1 MEPVDILILSNGPG
15 EMTTWV
21 RPVVKALRQLGGED
35 RETVRISV
43 VLSPC
48 PHAMGKEADLA
59 RTYGEVDRVQASN
72 YFWNFFLWGKTAEAW
87 DWRSRGVVLFLGG
100 DQFYALALGKRL
112 GYRTVIYAE
121 WEARWYRWIDAFGVM
136 KESVKQKIPSRYRS
150 KAIVTGDLMADV
162 QFSSLPSTATKPI
175 IGIMPGSKASKLSQ
189 GVPFCLAIA
198 EAIHR
203 HRPEVLFEI
212 AVAPTLD
219 LPTLAQYAD
228 PHQNAMVAKMGKV
241 AAQLCVNASGE
252 NSTPTLETSGNL
264 SISLITEFPAHH
276 RLSQW
281 HFALTTVGANT
292 AELGAL
298 TVPMIVLLPTQ
309 QLEAMQSWDGLPGML
324 ARLPLLGKL
333 LARLIN
339 YLIISQNRLYAWPNI
354 WAGKAIIPE
363 LIGQLDPEQVAQLA
377 ISWLDQPEILARI
390 KTDLS
395 QVRGQPGAATA
406 IAQLVV
412 QQLTSP

>member
-1 MEPVDILILSNGPG
+1 L
-15 EMTTWV
+15 
-21 RPVVKALRQLGGED
+21 Q
-35 RETVRISV
+35 
-43 VLSPC
+43 
-48 PHAMGKEADLA
+48 
-59 RTYGEVDRVQASN
+59 
-72 YFWNFFLWGKTAEAW
+72 
-87 DWRSRGVVLFLGG
+87 
-100 DQFYALALGKRL
+100 
-112 GYRTVIYAE
+112 
-121 WEARWYRWIDAFGVM
+121 
-136 KESVKQKIPSRYRS
+136 
-150 KAIVTGDLMADV
+150 
-162 QFSSLPSTATKPI
+162 
-175 IGIMPGSKASKLSQ
+175 
-189 GVPFCLAIA
+189 
-198 EAIHR
+198 
-203 HRPEVLFEI
+203 
-212 AVAPTLD
+212 
-219 LPTLAQYAD
+219 TLAKYAD

-241 AAQLCVNASGE
+241 AAQLCVNASAD
-252 NSTPTLETSGNL
+252 NQTPTLETSGNL
-264 SISLITEFPAHH
+264 SIGLITEFPAHH

>member
-21 RPVVKALRQLGGED
+21 RPVVKALRQLLGED

-59 RTYGEVDRVQASN
+59 RTYGEVDRVQSSED
-72 YFWNFFLWGKTAEAW
+72 FWNFLLWGKTAENW

-100 DQFYALALGKRL
+100 DQFYAMALGKRL
-112 GYRTVIYAE
+112 GYHTVIYAE
-121 WEARWYRWIDAFGVM
+121 WEARWYRWIDAFGVRS
-136 KESVKQKIPSRYRS
+136 ESVKQKIPSRYRS

-162 QFSSLPSTATKPI
+162 QFSSPPSTVAKPI
-175 IGIMPGSKASKLSQ
+175 IGIMPGSKASKLTQ

-203 HRPEVLFEI
+203 QRPEVLFEI

-219 LPTLAQYAD
+219 LQTLAKYAD

-241 AAQLCVNASGE
+241 TAQLCLNASAE

-264 SISLITEFPAHH
+264 SIGLITEFPAHH
-276 RLSQW
+276 RLNQW

-363 LIGQLDPEQVAQLA
+363 LIGQLDPGQVAQLA

>member
-21 RPVVKALRQLGGED
+21 RPVVKALRQLWGED
-35 RETVRISV
+35 RETLRMSV

-59 RTYGEVDRVQASN
+59 RTYGEVDRVQASED
-72 YFWNFFLWGKTAEAW
+72 FWNFLLWGKTAENW

-162 QFSSLPSTATKPI
+162 QFSSPPSTVAKPI
-175 IGIMPGSKASKLSQ
+175 IGIMPGSKASKLTQ

-203 HRPEVLFEI
+203 QRPEVLFEI

-219 LPTLAQYAD
+219 LQTLAKYAD

-241 AAQLCVNASGE
+241 AAQLCVNASAD
-252 NSTPTLETSGNL
+252 NQTPTLETSGNL
-264 SISLITEFPAHH
+264 SIGLITEFPAHH

-309 QLEAMQSWDGLPGML
+309 QLEAMQSWDGLPGVL

-377 ISWLDQPEILARI
+377 ISWLEQPEILAKI
-390 KTDLS
+390 KIDLS

>member
-21 RPVVKALRQLGGED
+21 RPVVKALRQLLGED

-59 RTYGEVDRVQASN
+59 RTYGEVDRVQSSED
-72 YFWNFFLWGKTAEAW
+72 FWNFLLWGKTAENW

-100 DQFYALALGKRL
+100 DQFYAMALGKRL
-112 GYRTVIYAE
+112 GYHTVIYAE
-121 WEARWYRWIDAFGVM
+121 WEARWYRWIDAFGVRS
-136 KESVKQKIPSRYRS
+136 ESVKQKIPSRYRS

-162 QFSSLPSTATKPI
+162 QFSSPPSTVAKPI
-175 IGIMPGSKASKLSQ
+175 IGIMPGSKASKLTQ

-203 HRPEVLFEI
+203 QRPEVLFEI

-219 LPTLAQYAD
+219 LQTLAKYAD
-228 PHQNAMVAKMGKV
+228 PHQNAMVEKMGKV
-241 AAQLCVNASGE
+241 TAQLCLNASAE

-264 SISLITEFPAHH
+264 SIGLITEFPAHH
-276 RLSQW
+276 RLNQW

-363 LIGQLDPEQVAQLA
+363 LIGQLDPGQVAQLA